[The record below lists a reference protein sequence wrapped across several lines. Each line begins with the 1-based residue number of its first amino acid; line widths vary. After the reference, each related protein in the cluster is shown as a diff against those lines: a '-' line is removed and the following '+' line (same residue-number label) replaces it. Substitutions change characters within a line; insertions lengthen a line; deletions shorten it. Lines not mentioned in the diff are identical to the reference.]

1 MHKQVPV
8 HHEKNLKSGT
18 AARFGLRCL
27 FICFPKI
34 LIDTES
40 LLNPVIVLS
49 ATAVLIKTHGIIP
62 VNKRTSTTQKSGAR
76 KLHMNCVF

>member
-1 MHKQVPV
+1 MTK
-8 HHEKNLKSGT
+8 LKGRCRSPN
-18 AARFGLRCL
+18 GLRHL
-27 FICFPKI
+27 FICFQKI

-49 ATAVLIKTHGIIP
+49 VTAVLIKTHGIIP
-62 VNKRTSTTQKSGAR
+62 VNKRKSTTQKSGAR

>member
-1 MHKQVPV
+1 MTKPKVRHRSPV
-8 HHEKNLKSGT
+8 RT
-18 AARFGLRCL
+18 AAPVYML
-27 FICFPKI
+27 PKI

-49 ATAVLIKTHGIIP
+49 ATAVLIRTHGIIP

>member
-1 MHKQVPV
+1 MTKLKVRHRSPIRTAVPV
-8 HHEKNLKSGT
+8 YML
-18 AARFGLRCL
+18 
-27 FICFPKI
+27 PKI

-49 ATAVLIKTHGIIP
+49 ATAVLIKAHGIIP

>member
-1 MHKQVPV
+1 MAK
-8 HHEKNLKSGT
+8 LKVRHRSPN
-18 AARFGLRCL
+18 GLRCL
-27 FICFPKI
+27 FICFQKI

-49 ATAVLIKTHGIIP
+49 ATAVLIKAHGIIP

-76 KLHMNCVF
+76 KLHTNCVF

>member
-1 MHKQVPV
+1 MTKLKGRHRSPVRTAVPV
-8 HHEKNLKSGT
+8 YMIS
-18 AARFGLRCL
+18 
-27 FICFPKI
+27 KI

-49 ATAVLIKTHGIIP
+49 AAAVLIKTHGIIP

-76 KLHMNCVF
+76 KLHTNCVF

>member
-1 MHKQVPV
+1 MTKLKGRCRSPVRTAVPV
-8 HHEKNLKSGT
+8 YMIS
-18 AARFGLRCL
+18 
-27 FICFPKI
+27 KI

-40 LLNPVIVLS
+40 LLNPVIGLS
-49 ATAVLIKTHGIIP
+49 AAAVLIKTHGIIP